1 MATSTFNTGVT
12 DASGFTTLSPQTSST
27 SKVEVTNGVDVWNG
41 VYRSNPVGVTEGY
54 DYSFRSIIKIPI
66 DFTTLTGAVQIT
78 GATLQLRY
86 FNVSSTLNQVWNTGS
101 RTVNIHR
108 ALTSFTESPGSDP
121 GTGLGWSS
129 STTQNWDTRL
139 KTAGTHYDSTVV
151 SSKAIS
157 GTIANKTLHE
167 YDILPFIQKVA
178 PASLLVGSTGTGTA
192 GEGLT
197 NNGLILKM
205 SAINAQQGA
214 EYYSKEGAATYS
226 TTVPTIVLT
235 YTTNTAPN
243 KPTPTFPLSLE
254 IPTGDNV
261 VFAATYGDAENN
273 PPSEVTLEV
282 HKDNTFDELFHTV
295 TVATT
300 SDPLS
305 VSVPINIFETGTK
318 YYWRI
323 KVKDSLGAESVW
335 SDATNASFT
344 APTITSNFPPPVD
357 GNPAFAVTKTNAR
370 NKYRLEFYN
379 PNDTFTAFKTTPDA
393 VVFDAKSIG
402 IGHQVN
408 GVGECFF
415 TLKSDHPQA
424 GLIKPQRTLWRA
436 CRWDSRAGYFR
447 VIGEGLI
454 TNTTSSPHEI
464 VFYGIDKLGMLNRNV
479 ASLEFVGEPNSHFDV
494 TLSDLHDSIMARGV
508 APASITGIRT
518 YPKATIT
525 GVSKNSPASITG
537 ITFPVA
543 GTVRFTAANTFFVGE
558 KVTMTGVNPVGYNL
572 AAQKITGCSATYF
585 EIASTT
591 TTAWVSG
598 GTATSETLKY
608 TASNEFTADQVI
620 SITGVTPTAYNLTDA
635 TVLVATATY
644 FAIVDGTATG
654 AYVSGGLA
662 TPDKF
667 GTVRYTATNAFTG
680 GQVVNIAGIT
690 PSNFNAEL
698 ATITDRENAWFE
710 IASEELGVWTSG
722 GTATLAKHITDLGW
736 EGGTDIFADYS
747 ISGDTKP
754 TAVATKS
761 VQVAGQQAI
770 DALAGFCDIVM
781 GGTTNKAIVENPN
794 IGLPAAKID
803 TMNVGLRHRHIE
815 LADVNKP
822 TWWLQYGVNVKRFKV
837 EDNKR
842 SMASR
847 ASIINRSFSTGSGSD
862 FFNGKTDP
870 DLYNEYGLL
879 DVVEIVN
886 DERNDIDFTAQL
898 QYNLHPD
905 RLFTVEMDVVPNS
918 VSPFNGYAVGDDITL
933 YIVDDALS
941 IKKDLTIT
949 AQQFIGNANGTEY
962 LAFAFSQK
970 MEKAFIIAQP
980 ATDTTSTDSTT
991 SATMQSTSA
1000 AQQFSFSR
1008 LRS

>member
-1 MATSTFNTGVT
+1 MATATFNTGVT
-12 DASGFTTLSPQTSST
+12 DASGFTTLSPQTTST
-27 SKVEVTNGVDVWNG
+27 SKVESSNGVDVWNG
-41 VYRSNPVGVTEGY
+41 VYRSSPVGVTEGNQ
-54 DYSFRSIIKIPI
+54 YSFRSVIKIPI
-66 DFTTLTGAVQIT
+66 DFTTLTGAIQIT

-86 FNVSSTLNQVWNTGS
+86 FNVSDTLDQVHNSGA
-101 RTVNIHR
+101 RTVNMHR
-108 ALTSFTESPGSDP
+108 LLVSFTESPGSDP
-121 GTGLGWSS
+121 GTGLGWNT
-129 STTQNWDTRL
+129 STSQNWDTKL

-151 SSKAIS
+151 ASKALS
-157 GTIANKTLHE
+157 GTVANKTLHE
-167 YDILPFIQKVA
+167 YDILPFIKKIA
-178 PASLLVGSTGTGTA
+178 PTSLLVGATTGEA

-197 NNGLILKM
+197 NNGILLKM
-205 SAINAQQGA
+205 SATNAAQGA
-214 EYYSKEGAATYS
+214 EYYTKEGAATYS

-235 YTTNTAPN
+235 YTNNTAPS

-261 VFAATYGDAENN
+261 VFTANYSDPESN

-282 HKDNTFDELFHTV
+282 HKKTTFDELLHTV
-295 TVATT
+295 TLSTT
-300 SDPLS
+300 ADPLS

-318 YYWRI
+318 YYWRV

-379 PNDTFTAFKTTPDA
+379 PNDTFTAFKPTPD
-393 VVFDAKSIG
+393 VVIFDAKSIG

-408 GVGECFF
+408 GIGESFF
-415 TLKSDHPQA
+415 TLGADHPQVS
-424 GLIKPQRTLWRA
+424 LIQPQRTLWRA

-454 TNTTSSPHEI
+454 TNSMSSAHEI

-479 ASLEFVGEPNSHFDV
+479 ASLEFVGEANSHLDV
-494 TLSDLHDSIMARGV
+494 TLGDLHDSIMARGT
-508 APASITGIRT
+508 PSASVTAIRT

-537 ITFPVA
+537 MTFPIA

-558 KVTMTGVNPVGYNL
+558 KVTMSGIVPVGYNL
-572 AAQKITGCSATYF
+572 ADQTITGVDAAWF
-585 EIASTT
+585 EIANTT
-591 TTAWVSG
+591 TTAWTSG
-598 GTATSETLKY
+598 GAATSETLKY
-608 TASNEFTADQVI
+608 AAVNEFTPEEI
-620 SITGVTPTAYNLTDA
+620 ITITGIVPTAYNLADVP
-635 TVLVATATY
+635 VLVATSTY
-644 FAIVDGTATG
+644 FAVLDSGATG
-654 AYVSGGLA
+654 VYASGGLA
-662 TPDKF
+662 TPDKY
-667 GTVRYTATNAFTG
+667 GTIRYTADNSFTG
-680 GQVVNIAGIT
+680 GQVVSIDGIT
-690 PSNFNAEL
+690 PSNFNL
-698 ATITDRENAWFE
+698 PLVTITDRENAWFE
-710 IASEELGVWTSG
+710 VSSEELGAWVSG

-754 TAVATKS
+754 TAIATKS

-794 IGLPAAKID
+794 IGLPAARID

-842 SMASR
+842 AMASR
-847 ASIINRSFSTGSGSD
+847 ASIINRSFSTGGGSQ

-870 DLYNEYGLL
+870 DLYQQYGLL

-905 RLFTVEMDVVPNS
+905 RLFSVEMDVVPNS

-933 YIVDDALS
+933 YIVDDSLS
-941 IKKDLTIT
+941 IKKDLTIV
-949 AQQFIGNANGTEY
+949 AQQWIGNANGTEY

-970 MEKAFIIAQP
+970 MDKSFIIATP
-980 ATDTTSTDSTT
+980 EADTTGTDSPA

-1000 AQQFSFSR
+1000 AQQFSFTKER
-1008 LRS
+1008 A